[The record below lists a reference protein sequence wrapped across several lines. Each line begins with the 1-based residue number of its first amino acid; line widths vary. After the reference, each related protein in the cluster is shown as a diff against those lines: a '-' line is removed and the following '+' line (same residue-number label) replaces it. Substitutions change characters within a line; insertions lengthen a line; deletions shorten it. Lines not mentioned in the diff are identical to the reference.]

1 MLQRASR
8 IIDVSGRHSAAA
20 PQDVCLRKFNHPK
33 DAGTPA
39 HILPPAGS
47 LLLARARLTPRCMR
61 ATDTYEYL
69 LHQKFFDSSARLW
82 TKIAAGTCANGYAPA
97 YYVFVTYRADGVAPL
112 ADKRC

>member
-1 MLQRASR
+1 M
-8 IIDVSGRHSAAA
+8 AAA
-20 PQDVCLRKFNHPK
+20 GGGWLEDDVLAEVQPPEGRWY
-33 DAGTPA
+33 ART
-39 HILPPAGS
+39 LPFIPPTRQ
-47 LLLARARLTPRCMR
+47 LLLQAWARLTPRCMR
-61 ATDTYEYL
+61 AADTYEYL

>member
-1 MLQRASR
+1 M
-8 IIDVSGRHSAAA
+8 AAA
-20 PQDVCLRKFNHPK
+20 GERWLEDDVLAEVQPPEGRRYAYTHPS
-33 DAGTPA
+33 ARR
-39 HILPPAGS
+39 L

-61 ATDTYEYL
+61 AADTYEYL

-112 ADKRC
+112 VDKRC

>member
-1 MLQRASR
+1 MR
-8 IIDVSGRHSAAA
+8 
-20 PQDVCLRKFNHPK
+20 
-33 DAGTPA
+33 T
-39 HILPPAGS
+39 
-47 LLLARARLTPRCMR
+47 LLARARLTPRCMR